1 MKKFHYVM
9 LNEDILRCL
18 KEYYIHCIRSLHHI
32 KIFNGSNREVSL
44 IIYIFIYF
52 SIRSMGYF
60 CIFILLVNDVTIIHY
75 EDS

>member
-9 LNEDILRCL
+9 LNENILRCL
-18 KEYYIHCIRSLHHI
+18 KEYIHYIRLLHHI

-44 IIYIFIYF
+44 IICIFIYF

>member
-1 MKKFHYVM
+1 MKKFHYRDV
-9 LNEDILRCL
+9 ERRCM
-18 KEYYIHCIRSLHHI
+18 KEYIHYIRSLHHI

-44 IIYIFIYF
+44 IICIFIYF